1 MIYDYT
7 RYYCLCVLSN
17 CASEIYLNDISKERT
32 KENKIE
38 QKRGRERERGE
49 RGSYHEKDMKKPATK
64 KTRPTRYHR
73 LASATRRPA
82 IPTTRTRAK
91 HT

>member
-38 QKRGRERERGE
+38 QKRGRERERE
-49 RGSYHEKDMKKPATK
+49 RGFLP
-64 KTRPTRYHR
+64 
-73 LASATRRPA
+73 
-82 IPTTRTRAK
+82 
-91 HT
+91 